1 MIVCIT
7 AAGESLDAA
16 CHPAFGRAPY
26 LLFIDPETKSLDVFR
41 NTAPAHG
48 AGIQA
53 AQTVAD
59 HGATALITG
68 NVGPNAF
75 QALKA
80 VGIAAYVG
88 AAGTVADALA
98 AYQNGSL
105 RTADA
110 PTNPG
115 HSGGRMRP

>member
-7 AAGESLDAA
+7 AAGDSLEAQ

-26 LLFIDPETKSLDVFR
+26 LLFIDPDKKSVDVVR
-41 NTAPAHG
+41 NVSPTHG

-53 AQTVAD
+53 AQMVAD
-59 HGATALITG
+59 HGATALVTG

-80 VGIAAYVG
+80 AGIATYVG
-88 AAGTVADALA
+88 AAGTVQDALA
-98 AYQNGSL
+98 AYSDGSL
-105 RTADA
+105 RNADA

-115 HSGGRMRP
+115 HSGGLRR